1 MPTLSQLIAAHEAR
15 QPAPLVWIVTP
26 KAEAIDALHLFVDA
40 LGACDAAD
48 RAHVLELLR
57 DEVLALPA
65 TA

>member
-1 MPTLSQLIAAHEAR
+1 MPDLAQLVAAHEAR

-26 KAEAIDALHLFVDA
+26 KAEAIDALYLFVEA

-48 RAHVLELLR
+48 RA
-57 DEVLALPA
+57 EVLDTFKRGLCELPP